1 MESNIK
7 PNPEVELK
15 EYKVISKFLEKN
27 DDNETAKDIDLPTP
41 ESLQKLCSP
50 QIVKDYITFSI
61 EKYKSAFESKKD
73 KDSEE
78 EKFILNLDNI
88 AYIKNGDILPYV
100 LIFIGGINSTN
111 TIYDFFD
118 ESVKNPPETC
128 HIDNSINY
136 LEYLNAIIDFL
147 KISEK
152 VSVPFAQMDFLF
164 KSLDELGITI
174 HIDDKNT
181 LYRSI
186 KDAFLSMEKNKILL
200 ILAPSNNFWI
210 KSEKNS
216 INDQNY
222 DIKLNNHNN
231 IFYNKKFIDKFLTKV
246 ITHPR
251 CTFGLLCSMN
261 YKNLKNCWDGLE
273 KQFSAKCPKKVI
285 LLDQKVHESIMLDP
299 DKKKPTFYRNM
310 KKIIEFLKKEKNIK
324 DKNTDKDGEEEDNIE
339 YFNEKNILILE
350 SEEDKIGDTKSN
362 SIFVNLFNEQYLEFN
377 EKDKEAIDL
386 EGDKIINYI
395 IKLLETCTDD
405 IRDYINRNK
414 ITDEYSR
421 V

>member
-1 MESNIK
+1 MENEIK
-7 PNPEVELK
+7 QNPEVELK
-15 EYKVISKFLEKN
+15 EYRVISKFLEKN
-27 DDNETAKDIDLPTP
+27 DDNETAKDIDLLTP
-41 ESLQKLCSP
+41 ESLEKLCSP
-50 QIVKDYITFSI
+50 QIVKDYITFNI
-61 EKYKSAFESKKD
+61 EKYKSLLESQKD
-73 KDSEE
+73 KDSDE
-78 EKFILNLDNI
+78 EKYILNLDNI
-88 AYIKNGDILPYV
+88 SNIKNGDILPYI

-111 TIYDFFD
+111 TIYDFF
-118 ESVKNPPETC
+118 ESINNPPESC
-128 HIDNSINY
+128 FIDNSINY
-136 LEYLNAIIDFL
+136 LEYLNSIIGFL
-147 KISEK
+147 KISDK
-152 VSVPFAQMDFLF
+152 VSVPFAQMDLLF

-210 KSEKNS
+210 KSEKTS

-222 DIKLNNHNN
+222 DIKLNYSNN
-231 IFYNKKFIDKFLTKV
+231 IFYNKKFIDKFLAK
-246 ITHPR
+246 IIKNPR
-251 CTFGLLCSMN
+251 CIFGLLSSMD
-261 YKNLKNCWDGLE
+261 YKNLKKCWDGLE
-273 KQFSAKCPKKVI
+273 IQFSTKCPKKVI
-285 LLDQKVHESIMLDP
+285 FLDKKVHDSINHEN
-299 DKKKPTFYRNM
+299 KIPTFYRNM
-310 KKIIEFLKKEKNIK
+310 KKIIEFLKKEKDITNKNK
-324 DKNTDKDGEEEDNIE
+324 DKDEEEGDNIE

-377 EKDKEAIDL
+377 EKDQEAIDL
-386 EGDKIINYI
+386 EGDKIINYV

-414 ITDEYSR
+414 ITNEYSK